1 MSFPGSVFTPKITL
15 GLNPRGLQLSVNSC
29 LRYSHQLT
37 RWKLPPYHSFW
48 TNSSYIAYS
57 SNSWLGAWHDYLQWW
72 TLTCHLQETFSFSML
87 HLVMVHVT
95 AMEWD
100 ESVPLSLFP
109 SCVMWQ
115 PTSSLDPHLPHIA
128 GIPSLSLESVF
139 SFSAFSGS
147 VCSKIIHCSSPGQ
160 PSPSH
165 RVSGSIFSKPVIW
178 GVQDICICWDFR
190 GTPESGSVS

>member
-1 MSFPGSVFTPKITL
+1 MRVNAYLWQGQAPQCQCACIGNVFPRISFYPQDHVRTQSQRLAALCK
-15 GLNPRGLQLSVNSC
+15 QLS
-29 LRYSHQLT
+29 QLQ
-37 RWKLPPYHSFW
+37 PPVYQMEASPQHSFW
-48 TNSSYIAYS
+48 TNSSYIAFS
-57 SNSWLGAWHDYLQWW
+57 SNSWLGPWHDCLQWW

-128 GIPSLSLESVF
+128 GIPSLPLESVF
-139 SFSAFSGS
+139 SFSAFSGG
-147 VCSKIIHCSSPGQ
+147 VCSKNHSLFIPW
-160 PSPSH
+160 PA
-165 RVSGSIFSKPVIW
+165 FSLTQNVWVTI
-178 GVQDICICWDFR
+178 
-190 GTPESGSVS
+190 